1 MSIKIGQKLPDS
13 ILHRLGEN
21 GPETINFSSLYINR
35 KLAIFGLPGAFTT
48 TCSKIHLPSILDT
61 AAEFSS
67 KGIDEILCISVND
80 PHVVSAWG
88 DITGATAAGIT
99 MLGDPLSE
107 FTKAVG
113 MEFDAPGV
121 GFLARSKRYAML
133 AEDGLVKIFLPET
146 ARSTCDIS
154 GGKALLD
161 VL

>member
-1 MSIKIGQKLPDS
+1 MSIEIGQKLPDS
-13 ILHRLGEN
+13 TLYRIGGN
-21 GPETINFSSLYINR
+21 GPETIKLSSLYTNR
-35 KLAIFGLPGAFTT
+35 KLAIFAMPGAFTP
-48 TCSKIHLPSILDT
+48 TCSRGHLPSIIET
-61 AAEFSS
+61 VANFSS

-133 AEDGLVKIFLPET
+133 AEDGFVKIFLPET

-161 VL
+161 LL

>member
-13 ILHRLGEN
+13 TLHRLGGS
-21 GPETINFSSLYINR
+21 GPETIKFSSLYTNR

-161 VL
+161 AL

>member
-1 MSIKIGQKLPDS
+1 M
-13 ILHRLGEN
+13 
-21 GPETINFSSLYINR
+21 
-35 KLAIFGLPGAFTT
+35 PGAFTP
-48 TCSKIHLPSILDT
+48 TCSTGHLPSIIKT
-61 AAEFSS
+61 AAKFSS
-67 KGIDEILCISVND
+67 KGIDEIICISVND

-133 AEDGLVKIFLPET
+133 AEDGFVKIFLPET

-154 GGKALLD
+154 GGRALLD
-161 VL
+161 LL

>member
-1 MSIKIGQKLPDS
+1 M
-13 ILHRLGEN
+13 
-21 GPETINFSSLYINR
+21 
-35 KLAIFGLPGAFTT
+35 PGAFTP
-48 TCSKIHLPSILDT
+48 TCSRGHLPSIIET
-61 AAEFSS
+61 AERFSS

-133 AEDGLVKIFLPET
+133 VGDGFVKIFLPET
-146 ARSTCDIS
+146 ARSTGDIS

-161 VL
+161 LL